1 LAKRLVIFTYFY
13 SLVSKPFRSFG
24 NVIVFIYHFA
34 PLLGLKWGHEAIEN
48 ISSYF
53 HLAAWA
59 IPGVK
64 LIVIL
69 WLQKVDADIL
79 SGTCYIGL
87 RDTNLMRGFI
97 LVPLFFYLILGSCF
111 LLAGFVSLFR
121 IRTVM
126 KIEGKFRI
134 LKKNKH

>member
-1 LAKRLVIFTYFY
+1 M
-13 SLVSKPFRSFG
+13 
-24 NVIVFIYHFA
+24 
-34 PLLGLKWGHEAIEN
+34 KWGHEAIEN

-79 SGTCYIGL
+79 SGVCFTGL
-87 RDTNLMRGFI
+87 RDINLMRGFV

-126 KIEGKFRI
+126 KHEGKDI
-134 LKKNKH
+134 C